1 LVKAAQFCL
10 AAHAAAEDISSAPQ
24 RGCVCPRE
32 GNKEL
37 GLFDFPIEL
46 AFAPQREHR
55 RLLPTDRDQVAAP
68 LNDRQVADLVND
80 QERGPG
86 TGSGSVRAAGHGGF
100 RTGKGQGT
108 IRIFPRRSGGAARAS
123 HIRAAR
129 GPGSEMPPRSAGL
142 GSPGRDVHLSRRDP
156 KTRCFWHPSTSN
168 WPALARRV
176 TTLPAENLLRRN
188 ACIRRPRCPG
198 LLPRSQMQSSR
209 RDQRRP
215 LAESCPAVGH
225 RA

>member
-1 LVKAAQFCL
+1 MRVIPCLPPWGPHVRFRRVQTSVREGSPLVKAAQFCL
-10 AAHAAAEDISSAPQ
+10 AAHAAAEDISSTPQ

-37 GLFDFPIEL
+37 GRFDFRSER

-55 RLLPTDRDQVAAP
+55 RLLPTDRDQVVAP

-129 GPGSEMPPRSAGL
+129 GPGSEMPPSSAGL

-156 KTRCFWHPSTSN
+156 KPC
-168 WPALARRV
+168 RV
-176 TTLPAENLLRRN
+176 
-188 ACIRRPRCPG
+188 
-198 LLPRSQMQSSR
+198 
-209 RDQRRP
+209 
-215 LAESCPAVGH
+215 
-225 RA
+225 